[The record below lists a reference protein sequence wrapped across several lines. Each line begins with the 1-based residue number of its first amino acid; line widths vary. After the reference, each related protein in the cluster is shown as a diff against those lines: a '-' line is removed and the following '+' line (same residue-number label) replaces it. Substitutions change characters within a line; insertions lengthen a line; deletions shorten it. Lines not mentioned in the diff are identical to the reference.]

1 MKRDAKF
8 YAMLR
13 HSSNLQHSADYARRY
28 REDDER
34 SKDDISHAGKCKI
47 IRELSAAFKEPPTVL
62 DLGCGT
68 GRYFHCL
75 AHPKLLIGV
84 DPSEHMLR
92 QAKNPVNHATAQVRL
107 IRGSLQDI
115 EFKPGCFDIVL
126 CIGVFGVTCP
136 LDPFS
141 FNHIAGFLK
150 TNGTLFFTVPEF
162 LPVDQTWKKRLAQL
176 VEPFLLGYAK
186 RYVRLRLKKFASS
199 EKGVRQLFAGMFGNV
214 QISHWQSGTGRV
226 DLHCIGQKLRLA
238 SNAT

>member
-13 HSSNLQHSADYARRY
+13 DSSNLQHSADYARGY
-28 REDDER
+28 REEDER

-47 IRELSAAFKEPPTVL
+47 IRELSAAFKDQPTVL

-75 AHPKLLIGV
+75 AKQKLLVGV

-92 QAKNPVNHATAQVRL
+92 QAQHPVNHTTTHVQLV
-107 IRGSLQDI
+107 RGSLHDI
-115 EFKPGCFDIVL
+115 EFKPNCFDIVL

-136 LDPFS
+136 LDHFS

-150 TNGTLFFTVPEF
+150 TNGFLFFTVPEF
-162 LPVDQTWKKRLAQL
+162 LPVHQTWKRRMAQL
-176 VEPFLLGYAK
+176 VEPFMIGYAK
-186 RYVRLRLKKFASS
+186 RYVRLRLRKFATT
-199 EKGVRQLFAGMFGNV
+199 EKEVSQFFAGMFGNV
-214 QISHWQSGTGRV
+214 EIGRWQSGTGRV
-226 DLHCIGQKLRLA
+226 DLHCTGQKLQA
-238 SNAT
+238 A